1 MTLEGTQEESRIAL
15 YEVPDCKGKS
25 LTDHGP
31 DDKLSLKGTDMEDIT
46 SFMIWESDMDSR
58 ICAHDM
64 WAVREMLNHT
74 IKSGEEIGERQ

>member
-31 DDKLSLKGTDMEDIT
+31 DDKLSLKSTDMEDII
-46 SFMIWESDMDSR
+46 SFMIWESDMDPTR
-58 ICAHDM
+58 GLEDM
-64 WAVREMLNHT
+64 CTDDM
-74 IKSGEEIGERQ
+74 